1 MSQGATA
8 TDTTASGPRASSL
21 GPISAVVCNYNGREH
36 LPPCLAGL
44 RSQTRAIDEV
54 LVVDNASTDGSREIA
69 AREMP
74 GARIVELQRNDGPCP
89 ARNRGLEMARN
100 EWVLLVDNDAVLAA
114 DVLEKLERAAL
125 ARPDAVLVQPR
136 SVLDSDPATV
146 HYDGGALH
154 YCGLFSLRNFYR
166 PLARAEGEGVVE
178 VGGAVSVALLA
189 RRSVVRELGGFDP
202 AFFILFEDL
211 DLSMRLRS
219 AGHAI
224 LSVEDALCRHRGGT
238 PGISYRGPIDYPD
251 RRAFLH
257 SRNRWLHL
265 LKNHS
270 LRTLVLTSPA
280 LAAYEL
286 VWMLFTL
293 RSGTFGGYLRGKLAL
308 LGALQQVQRQRSNV
322 QRRRVVRDRDLLVGG
337 PLTVAPQLDRPG
349 ANSFALRALDSLL
362 RAWWSCVRALC

>member
-1 MSQGATA
+1 MAAEPTAQASQ
-8 TDTTASGPRASSL
+8 SSL

-36 LPPCLAGL
+36 LPPCLAAL
-44 RSQTRAIDEV
+44 RAQTRALDEV
-54 LVVDNASTDGSREIA
+54 LVVDNASTDGSRDVA

-74 GARIVELQRNDGPCP
+74 QARIVALERNDGPCP
-89 ARNRGLEMARN
+89 ARNRGLELARN
-100 EWVLLVDNDAVLAA
+100 GWVLLVDNDAVLAP

-125 ARPDAVLVQPR
+125 ARPDAALVQPR
-136 SVLDSDPATV
+136 SVVDSDPATV

-154 YCGLFSLRNFYR
+154 YCGLFSLRNFFR
-166 PLARAEGEGVVE
+166 PLGRAEGEGVVE

-189 RRSVVRELGGFDP
+189 RREVVTELGGFDP

-224 LSVEDALCRHRGGT
+224 LSVEDAICRHRGGT
-238 PGISYRGPIDYPD
+238 PGISYRGSIDYPE

-265 LKNHS
+265 VKNHS

-280 LAAYEL
+280 LALYEL
-286 VWMLFTL
+286 VWALFTL
-293 RSGTFGGYLRGKLAL
+293 RSGTFGGYLRGKRAL
-308 LGALQQVQRQRSNV
+308 LGSLQELQRRRKDV

-337 PLTVAPQLDRPG
+337 PLTIAPQLDSGG
-349 ANSFALRALDSLL
+349 APSLALRALDSVL
-362 RAWWSCVRALC
+362 RAWWRCVRGLC